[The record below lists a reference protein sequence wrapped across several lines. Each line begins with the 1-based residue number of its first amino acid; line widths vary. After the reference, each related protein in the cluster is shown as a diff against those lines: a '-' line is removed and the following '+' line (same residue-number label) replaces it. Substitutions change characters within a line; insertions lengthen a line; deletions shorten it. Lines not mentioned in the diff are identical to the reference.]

1 MSGIDIQPRGLH
13 LPYLRRRGSF
23 RPLDIAALALALVLA
38 VPIAS
43 VCFSLVSGITPT
55 FTHIAETVLLEYA
68 LNTLIL
74 GALVVIGVL
83 IVGVP
88 AAWLVASC
96 EFPGRRLLE
105 AALILPLAAPAYVLA
120 YAYAGFLSAY
130 GPVQGALRAFTGW
143 EVGDYWFPDVRS
155 LPGAAL
161 MLVLV
166 LYPYVYLL
174 ARARFL
180 SESATALEA
189 ARLLGRGPVAAFFA
203 VSLPLARP
211 ALAAGATL
219 ALMETIADYGTVS
232 YFGVPVFTTGVYSAW
247 FSFGDP
253 KAAAQLASFL
263 VGFVALALFAEHY
276 VRGAAR
282 FHETGRRDWRPARL
296 KLSGGKS
303 LAAIVACSLPPLLG
317 FVVPALVLSQLLIES
332 GGPTRDFATHL
343 FNTLT
348 LAGIAAIVVT
358 LGALVLAYARKE
370 RPRALAGKA
379 ASFASLGYA
388 VPGAVIAVGVLVPFA
403 ALDNG
408 IAFLGEELFGVSIG
422 LTLTGGVAALILAYM
437 ALYLAVALQSVGA
450 GLERITPSIGAAA
463 KLLGHGP
470 YDALKR
476 VYLPLVAPSVLTA
489 ALLVFV
495 DVMKELPATL
505 MLRPFNFDT
514 LAIAANN
521 YASDERLSWAAA
533 PSLAIVA
540 AGIIPC
546 ILLIRGIAA
555 TAHGHDRKSETP
567 S

>member
-1 MSGIDIQPRGLH
+1 MSIEATPRVPGMER
-13 LPYLRRRGSF
+13 LRF
-23 RPLDIAALALALVLA
+23 ARPRALDLAALALGLVLA
-38 VPIAS
+38 LPIAS
-43 VCFSLVSGITPT
+43 VCLSFLSGFSPT
-55 FTHIAETVLLEYA
+55 FAHLMTTVVPEYVA
-68 LNTLIL
+68 NTLML
-74 GALVVIGVL
+74 GALVVAGVL

-96 EFPGRRLLE
+96 EFPGRRILE

-120 YAYAGFLSAY
+120 YAYADFLSAF
-130 GPVQGALRAFTGW
+130 GPVQEELRAFTGW
-143 EVGDYWFPDVRS
+143 DTGDYWFPDIRS

-161 MLVLV
+161 MLTLV

-189 ARLLGRGPVAAFFA
+189 ARLLGRTPWQAFFA

-211 ALAAGATL
+211 ALVAGATL
-219 ALMETIADYGTVS
+219 ALMETFADYGTVS
-232 YFGVPVFTTGVYSAW
+232 YFGVPVFTTGIYSAW

-253 KAAAQLASFL
+253 KAAAQLAVL
-263 VGFVALALFAEHY
+263 LIGFVGLALFLE
-276 VRGAAR
+276 RFGRKAAR
-282 FHETGRRDWRPARL
+282 FHEAGRRDRRPPRL
-296 KLSGGKS
+296 RLSGGK
-303 LAAIVACSLPPLLG
+303 AVGAITACSLPPLFG
-317 FVVPALVLSQLLIES
+317 FVVPALVLISLLIES
-332 GGPTRDFATHL
+332 GGPTRNFGRHL
-343 FNTLT
+343 FNSLT
-348 LAGIAAIVVT
+348 LATIAGVVVT

-370 RPRALAGKA
+370 RPRALSGRA
-379 ASFASLGYA
+379 AAFAALGYA
-388 VPGAVIAVGVLVPFA
+388 VPGSVIAVGVLAPFT
-403 ALDNG
+403 ALDSA
-408 IAFLGEELFGVSIG
+408 IAFLGREVFGATTG
-422 LTLTGGVAALILAYM
+422 LVITGSVGALIFAYM

-463 KLLGHGP
+463 RLLGRGP
-470 YDALKR
+470 VDSLR
-476 VYLPLVAPSVLTA
+476 RIYLPLVAPSVLTA

-521 YASDERLSWAAA
+521 YASDERLYWAAA

-546 ILLIRGIAA
+546 VLLIRGIASA
-555 TAHGHDRKSETP
+555 AQSRETQDP
-567 S
+567 LP